1 MKKIR
6 KNSGLRRS
14 VHYHK
19 GVLSLAE
26 ADPDERYEVPLK
38 QIGKGAFSKAFLTTS
53 GTPYVYLITKE
64 GVRGSDYSKRMLSDL
79 TEDDEFSPY
88 LPRVVAIG
96 CLPSDECVYRM
107 PFYRAPLRK
116 GDSPDAWEQYRALQ
130 TCWEKAKD
138 IFIYR
143 RLSRTGSAMHDGYR
157 MMDAVV
163 DCAETSGL
171 EPGLVR
177 ALRLLMDAASNY
189 GPEYTFEFATRN
201 LATTDNGHLILLDVV
216 YSMRSITEKREDA
229 QKKAQAKG
237 RARSLFALR

>member
-26 ADPDERYEVPLK
+26 ADPDGRYEVPLK

-53 GTPYVYLITKE
+53 GALYVYLITKE
-64 GVRGSDYSKRMLSDL
+64 GVRGADYSKRMLSDL
-79 TEDDEFSPY
+79 TEDGEFSPY

-107 PFYRAPLRK
+107 PLYRAPLRK
-116 GDSPDAWEQYRALQ
+116 GDGPDAWKQYLALKA
-130 TCWEKAKD
+130 CWEKAKTT
-138 IFIYR
+138 FIYR
-143 RLSRTGSAMHDGYR
+143 RASGSAMHDGHL

-163 DCAETSGL
+163 DCAETAGL

-177 ALRLLMDAASNY
+177 ALRLLADAASNY
-189 GPEYTFEFATRN
+189 GPEYTFEFAPRN
-201 LATTDNGHLILLDVV
+201 LATTENGHLILLDAV

-229 QKKAQAKG
+229 WKKAQAKQ
-237 RARSLFALR
+237 RW